1 MDREAIVE
9 LYHILRHELEHPTKR
24 SNALPAMVQLLIALR
39 FYASGSFQGISADVY
54 TVSKSTV
61 SRIVHHVSNCLSR
74 QARQF
79 IKFPEEREDIRT
91 TKEDFFD
98 IAGFPNILGAVDG
111 SLVPIKSPGIEE
123 EYNYM

>member
-1 MDREAIVE
+1 
-9 LYHILRHELEHPTKR
+9 
-24 SNALPAMVQLLIALR
+24 MVQLLIALR
-39 FYASGSFQGISADVY
+39 FYASGSFQAISADVY

-98 IAGFPNILGAVDG
+98 ILGAVDG